1 MNPCIDLKV
10 SSDHCH
16 CNPIDSRYVTRGAID
31 LKYNEEI
38 LPSGNKFRTITYKDL
53 ETGHEHTNPICS
65 SGANGRIK
73 LEFTFEHGEKKELVF
88 DRSDTSELANFFDE
102 YRNNGYELVPESN
115 LETIGED
122 DLLDI

>member
-10 SSDHCH
+10 SSGPCY
-16 CNPIDSRYVTRGAID
+16 CNPIDNRFVTVEAID
-31 LKYNEEI
+31 FVYNEEI
-38 LPSGNKFRTITYKDL
+38 SISGDKIRTITYKDL

-65 SGANGRIK
+65 SRTDGLMK
-73 LEFTFEHGEKKELVF
+73 LEFTFKNGEKKELVF

-102 YRNNGYELVPESN
+102 YRNNGYDLVPESN

>member
-10 SSDHCH
+10 SSVHCY
-16 CNPIDSRYVTRGAID
+16 CVPIDSRFVTVEAID
-31 LKYNEEI
+31 FKYNEEI
-38 LPSGNKFRTITYKDL
+38 SASGDKIRTITYENQL
-53 ETGHEHTNPICS
+53 TGKKQTNPICS
-65 SGANGRIK
+65 SRAGGQMK
-73 LEFTFEHGEKKELVF
+73 LEFTFKHGEKKELVF

-102 YRNNGYELVPESN
+102 YRNNGYDLVPESN

>member
-1 MNPCIDLKV
+1 M
-10 SSDHCH
+10 
-16 CNPIDSRYVTRGAID
+16 
-31 LKYNEEI
+31 
-38 LPSGNKFRTITYKDL
+38 
-53 ETGHEHTNPICS
+53 
-65 SGANGRIK
+65 K
-73 LEFTFEHGEKKELVF
+73 LEFTFKNGEKKELVF